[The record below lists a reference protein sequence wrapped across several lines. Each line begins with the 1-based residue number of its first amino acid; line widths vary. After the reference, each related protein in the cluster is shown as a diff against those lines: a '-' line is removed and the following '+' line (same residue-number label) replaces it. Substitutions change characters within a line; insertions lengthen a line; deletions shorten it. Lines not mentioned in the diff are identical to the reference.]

1 MGWLIGLPLGLF
13 RMLVWAVLLLVRL
26 AVPILVIVL
35 VIWLWRRRRKAGR
48 DDRGPSDEP
57 QFHGPVYTVD
67 YEDVKD
73 EQEGEDHGAS

>member
-13 RMLVWAVLLLVRL
+13 RMLLGAVMLLVRL

-35 VIWLWRRRRKAGR
+35 VIWLLRRRKSHGGGT
-48 DDRGPSDEP
+48 DTSGGPEFD
-57 QFHGPVYTVD
+57 GPVYTVD
-67 YEDVKD
+67 YEEVED

>member
-13 RMLVWAVLLLVRL
+13 RMLLAEVMLLVRL

-35 VIWLWRRRRKAGR
+35 VIWLLRRRKSRR
-48 DDRGPSDEP
+48 DEGTPSGGPKFD
-57 QFHGPVYTVD
+57 GPVYTVD
-67 YEDVKD
+67 YEDVED

>member
-35 VIWLWRRRRKAGR
+35 VVWLLRRRKSRR
-48 DDRGPSDEP
+48 DEDAPPGGP

-67 YEDVKD
+67 YEDVED